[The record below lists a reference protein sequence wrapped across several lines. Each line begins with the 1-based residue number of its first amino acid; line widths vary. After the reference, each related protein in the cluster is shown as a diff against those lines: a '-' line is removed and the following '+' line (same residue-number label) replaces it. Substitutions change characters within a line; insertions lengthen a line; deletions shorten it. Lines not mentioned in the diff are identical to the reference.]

1 MKYRGNCYPAIASDG
16 VMSLRYKLPACL
28 FCSGR
33 IEGYIY
39 LYRVCASFVL
49 AAGNI
54 SALNFSGLQTF
65 P

>member
-1 MKYRGNCYPAIASDG
+1 
-16 VMSLRYKLPACL
+16 MSLRYKLPACL